1 MKRIFITGLAL
12 LGLFQAYSQT
22 TPTDSTT
29 YKSQKLKIDE
39 INLVSS
45 YYKQDGD
52 NSAVTGGVGTEELTD
67 IANTIDVKLI
77 RYNKA
82 GKKQTF
88 DVEVGIDRYTS
99 ASSDRI
105 DLKANSSASSED
117 VRFYPS
123 LSYMVENEEKG
134 TTLGVGVSSST
145 EYDYQSFGG
154 NVSYSK
160 KTKDRSGE
168 FTAKFQAFLD
178 QVKMIKPVELRGGS
192 GGSGTEARNTFAAS
206 LSYSQIIN
214 QNFQIMFLA
223 DVITQQGYLSLPFHR
238 VYFNDST
245 GETDSNQESLPDT
258 RLKIPLAIRAS
269 YFLGDNVIIRAY
281 YRYYTDDW
289 KLTSHTANIEIPVKL
304 SPFFSLS
311 PFYRYYTQSAIKYFK
326 GYKEHDG
333 TEEFYTSNYD
343 VSQFNSNFLG
353 MGLKFSPLKGV
364 LGMKHFH
371 TLEMRYGHYTRSTNM
386 VSNIVSINIKYK

>member
-22 TPTDSTT
+22 TPTDSTG

-178 QVKMIKPVELRGGS
+178 QVKMIKPTELRGGS

-245 GETDSNQESLPDT
+245 GQTDSNQESLPDT

-311 PFYRYYTQSAIKYFK
+311 PLYRYYTQSAIKYFK

>member
-88 DVEVGIDRYTS
+88 DVEVGVDRYTS